1 MGLVYLQNQRN
12 ETGSSESHLDA
23 LCHCDSAKLFLY
35 RHSYQ
40 HLAVF
45 LDLNVCSFIFAL
57 RSLSV

>member
-1 MGLVYLQNQRN
+1 
-12 ETGSSESHLDA
+12 
-23 LCHCDSAKLFLY
+23 LCHRDSAKLFLY

-45 LDLNVCSFIFAL
+45 LDLNVYSFIFVL